1 MRELLRLKSSDK
13 FGQQLMVAC
22 LALAVLCAWPPIK
35 HWQFQKTL
43 TDITHELAD
52 FKHANVDCQSAI
64 ASIFDS
70 SSISTIGYAYPDTG
84 EVTIKTYWCKRIK
97 SYLKDP
103 ENANQRERY
112 SIMLLVHEAMHIR
125 GELNE
130 SKTEC
135 QAIQRH
141 VRAAK
146 MLGVPHEIAVKH
158 AKLYFLEEFRR
169 HPYYSPECKPGSAWD
184 EKLMDSVW
192 EV

>member
-1 MRELLRLKSSDK
+1 
-13 FGQQLMVAC
+13 MVAC
-22 LALAVLCAWPPIK
+22 LALALLCAWPPIK
-35 HWQFQKTL
+35 HWQFQKML
-43 TDITHELAD
+43 TEITHELAD
-52 FKHANVDCQSAI
+52 FKHANVGCQSAI

-70 SSISTIGYAYPDTG
+70 SSVATIGYAYPETG

-97 SYLKDP
+97 SYLKNPDT
-103 ENANQRERY
+103 ADQQERY

-146 MLGVPHEIAVKH
+146 MLGVSHEVAVKH
-158 AKLYFLEEFRR
+158 AKAYFHEEFRN
-169 HPYYSPECKPGSAWD
+169 HPYYSPKCKPGSAWD
-184 EKLMDSVW
+184 EKLTDSVW

>member
-1 MRELLRLKSSDK
+1 
-13 FGQQLMVAC
+13 MVAC
-22 LALAVLCAWPPIK
+22 LALALLCAWPPIK
-35 HWQFQKTL
+35 HWQFQKML
-43 TDITHELAD
+43 TEITHELAE
-52 FKHANVDCQSAI
+52 FKHANVGCQSAI

-70 SSISTIGYAYPDTG
+70 SSVATIGYAYPETG

-97 SYLKDP
+97 SYLKNPDT
-103 ENANQRERY
+103 ADQQERY

-146 MLGVPHEIAVKH
+146 MLGVSHEVAVKH
-158 AKLYFLEEFRR
+158 SKAYFHEEFRN
-169 HPYYSPECKPGSAWD
+169 HPYYSPKCKPGSAWD
-184 EKLMDSVW
+184 EKLTDSVW